1 VSTIAVRAEEST
13 AVQRIVPTAPRVVCS
28 IFGCPDCNWPLVG
41 AKFTSCT
48 ADDIHEAVFEVVCDK
63 CHWHGALLGEQWRAY
78 ESISRKPPPVDAFQ
92 QHRQLCS
99 CQRH

>member
-63 CHWHGALLGEQWRAY
+63 CYWHGALLGR
-78 ESISRKPPPVDAFQ
+78 DAVQ
-92 QHRQLCS
+92 YMITDWSKRMV
-99 CQRH
+99 RHAITGV